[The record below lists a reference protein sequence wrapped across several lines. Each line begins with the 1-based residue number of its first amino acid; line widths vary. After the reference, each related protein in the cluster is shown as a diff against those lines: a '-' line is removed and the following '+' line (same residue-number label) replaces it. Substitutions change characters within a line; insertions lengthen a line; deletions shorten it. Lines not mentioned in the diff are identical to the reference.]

1 MGSEAILRIILLI
14 VVLGIVHWGLVPMA
28 LENLV
33 ARQRVIGGRK
43 GPWALAIVFITCLGS
58 LLYLLIHPETQ
69 DQPY

>member
-1 MGSEAILRIILLI
+1 MESEAILRIILLI

-33 ARQRVIGGRK
+33 ARRRVIGGRK
-43 GPWALAIVFITCLGS
+43 GPWALAILFITCLGS